1 MCQGLRGEAKVSQ
14 DKAREN
20 EMKIHE
26 YQAKALFAAY
36 GIPAPRGKVARTSQ
50 EALKAAQEIGTL
62 PVVLKAQIHAG
73 GRGKGGGIRVIQR
86 IAEVET
92 AASELLGRQLVTRQT
107 GPEGKPVSVIL
118 VEEVLDVKKEL
129 YLGIA
134 VDRSRESLVA
144 LASAEGGMDIEQV
157 AAETPEKV
165 LTEVV
170 DPAVGLRPFQANRI
184 AYFLGLDPTLA
195 RKASGIILK
204 LYRLFIDKDCS
215 LAEINP
221 LVVIE
226 NGLVALDAKLNI
238 DDNALYRQADIAS
251 LRDTSQEAPLE
262 VEASRHRL
270 NYIKLQG
277 NVGCMVN
284 GAGLA
289 MATMDLI
296 KSVGAEPANF
306 LDVGGAATSDMVKQG
321 VRLLLCDPDVKLIF
335 VYIFGGILRCDTVAR
350 GVIEA
355 AKEWEI
361 KLPVLIRL
369 EGTNVEQGRKILA
382 DSGLS
387 FIVAEGMGDAAKK
400 VAKILQHA

>member
-1 MCQGLRGEAKVSQ
+1 
-14 DKAREN
+14 
-20 EMKIHE
+20 MKIHE
-26 YQAKALFAAY
+26 YQSKALFAAY
-36 GIPAPRGKVARTSQ
+36 GIPTPRGRVARTSQ
-50 EALKAAQEIGTL
+50 EAFKAAQEIGTL

-73 GRGKGGGIRVIQR
+73 GRGKGGGIKVIQR
-86 IAEVET
+86 ITEVET
-92 AASELLGRQLVTRQT
+92 AASELLGRQLVTPQT

-118 VEEVLDVKKEL
+118 VEEALDVKKEL

-134 VDRSRESLVA
+134 IDRTREGLVV
-144 LASAEGGMDIEQV
+144 LASAEGGIEIEQV
-157 AAETPEKV
+157 AAKTPDKV

-204 LYRLFIDKDCS
+204 LYRLFTDKDCS

-226 NGLVALDAKLNI
+226 NGLVALDAKLNV

-251 LRDTSQEAPLE
+251 LRDTAQEAPLE
-262 VEASRHRL
+262 VEASRQRL

-306 LDVGGAATSDMVKQG
+306 LDVGGGATSDMVKHG
-321 VRLLLCDPDVKLIF
+321 MRILLSDPDVKMVF
-335 VYIFGGILRCDTVAR
+335 VYIFGGILRCDTVAK

-387 FIVAEGMGDAAKK
+387 FTVAQGMGDAAKK
-400 VAKILQHA
+400 VAEILQHA

>member
-1 MCQGLRGEAKVSQ
+1 
-14 DKAREN
+14 
-20 EMKIHE
+20 MKIHE

-36 GIPAPRGKVARTSQ
+36 GIPTPRGKVARTSQ
-50 EALKAAQEIGTL
+50 EAFKVAQEIGTL
-62 PVVLKAQIHAG
+62 PVALKSQIHAG

-86 IAEVET
+86 ITEVEA
-92 AASELLGRQLVTRQT
+92 AASELLGRQLVTPQT
-107 GPEGKPVSVIL
+107 GPEGKPVNVIL
-118 VEEVLDVKKEL
+118 VEEALDVKKEL

-134 VDRSRESLVA
+134 IDRSREGLVV

-157 AAETPEKV
+157 AAETPDKV

-170 DPAVGLRPFQANRI
+170 DPAVGLRSFQANRI
-184 AYFLGLDPTLA
+184 AYFLGLDSTLA
-195 RKASGIILK
+195 RKTSGIILK
-204 LYRLFIDKDCS
+204 LYRLFTDKDCS

-226 NGLVALDAKLNI
+226 NGLVALDAKLNF

-306 LDVGGAATSDMVKQG
+306 LDVGGGATSDMVKQG
-321 VRLLLCDPDVKLIF
+321 VRILLSDPAVKMIF

-382 DSGLS
+382 DSGLR
-387 FIVAEGMGDAAKK
+387 FNVAEGMGDAAKK
-400 VAKILQHA
+400 VAEIVKHA

>member
-1 MCQGLRGEAKVSQ
+1 
-14 DKAREN
+14 
-20 EMKIHE
+20 MKIHE

-36 GIPAPRGKVARTSQ
+36 GIPTPRGKVVKTSQ
-50 EALKAAQEIGTL
+50 EAFKAAEEIGTL

-73 GRGKGGGIRVIQR
+73 GRGKGGGIRVIQK
-86 IAEVET
+86 ITEVET
-92 AASELLGRQLVTRQT
+92 AASELLERPLVTPQT

-118 VEEVLDVKKEL
+118 VEEALDVKKEL
-129 YLGIA
+129 YVGITI
-134 VDRSRESLVA
+134 DRSRERLVV
-144 LASAEGGMDIEQV
+144 LASAEGGMEIEKV
-157 AAETPEKV
+157 AAEMPDKV
-165 LTEVV
+165 FTEVV
-170 DPAVGLRPFQANRI
+170 DPAAGLRPFQANRI

-195 RKASGIILK
+195 RKASGIILN
-204 LYRLFIDKDCS
+204 LYRLFHDKDCS

-226 NGLVALDAKLNI
+226 NGLVALDAKLNV

-251 LRDTSQEAPLE
+251 LRDNSQEDPLE
-262 VEASRHRL
+262 IEASRHRL

-289 MATMDLI
+289 MAIMDLT

-321 VRLLLCDPDVKLIF
+321 VRILLSDPDVKMIF

-355 AKEWEI
+355 AREWEI
-361 KLPVLIRL
+361 KVPVVIRL

-387 FIVAEGMGDAAKK
+387 FVVAQDMGDAAKK
-400 VAKILQHA
+400 IAEILRMRSSLP

>member
-1 MCQGLRGEAKVSQ
+1 
-14 DKAREN
+14 
-20 EMKIHE
+20 MKIHE

-36 GIPAPRGKVARTSQ
+36 GIPTPRGQVARTSQ
-50 EALKAAQEIGTL
+50 EAFKAAQEIGTL

-86 IAEVET
+86 ITEVEA
-92 AASELLGRQLVTRQT
+92 AASELLGRQLVTPQT

-118 VEEVLDVKKEL
+118 VEEALDVKKEL

-134 VDRSRESLVA
+134 IDRSRAGLVL
-144 LASAEGGMDIEQV
+144 LASAEGGMEIEQV
-157 AAETPEKV
+157 AAKTPEKV

-204 LYRLFIDKDCS
+204 LYRLFTDKDCS

-296 KSVGAEPANF
+296 KSAGAEPANF
-306 LDVGGAATSDMVKQG
+306 LDVGGAATSDMVKEG
-321 VRLLLCDPDVKLIF
+321 VRILLSDADVKMIF

-361 KLPVLIRL
+361 KLPLLIRL

-382 DSGLS
+382 DSGLR
-387 FIVAEGMGDAAKK
+387 FTVAEGMGDAANK
-400 VAKILQHA
+400 VADILRHA

>member
-1 MCQGLRGEAKVSQ
+1 
-14 DKAREN
+14 
-20 EMKIHE
+20 MKIHE

-36 GIPAPRGKVARTSQ
+36 GIPTPRGKVAKTPQ
-50 EALKAAQEIGTL
+50 EACKAAEEIGTL

-73 GRGKGGGIRVIQR
+73 GRGKGGGIRVMQR
-86 IAEVET
+86 ITEVET
-92 AASELLGRQLVTRQT
+92 AASELLGRQLVTPQT

-118 VEEVLDVKKEL
+118 VEEALDVKKEL
-129 YLGIA
+129 YVGITIA
-134 VDRSRESLVA
+134 RSRERLVV
-144 LASAEGGMDIEQV
+144 LASAEGGMEIEQV
-157 AAETPEKV
+157 AAETPDKV

-195 RKASGIILK
+195 RKASGIILN
-204 LYRLFIDKDCS
+204 LYRLFKDKDCS

-226 NGLVALDAKLNI
+226 NGLVALDAKLNV

-262 VEASRHRL
+262 IEASRHHL

-289 MATMDLI
+289 MAIMDLT

-321 VRLLLCDPDVKLIF
+321 VRILLSDSDVKMIF

-361 KLPVLIRL
+361 KVPVVIRL

-387 FIVAEGMGDAAKK
+387 FVVAEGMGDAAMK
-400 VAKILQHA
+400 VAEILLAKGPPSGHA

>member
-1 MCQGLRGEAKVSQ
+1 
-14 DKAREN
+14 
-20 EMKIHE
+20 MKIHE

-36 GIPAPRGKVARTSQ
+36 GIPTPRGKVARTSQ
-50 EALKAAQEIGTL
+50 EAFKAAQEIGTL

-86 IAEVET
+86 IKEVEA
-92 AASELLGRQLVTRQT
+92 AASELLRRQLVTPQT

-118 VEEVLDVKKEL
+118 VEEALDVKKEL

-134 VDRSRESLVA
+134 IDRSRAGLVV
-144 LASAEGGMDIEQV
+144 LASAEGGMEIEQV
-157 AAETPEKV
+157 AAKTPEKV

-204 LYRLFIDKDCS
+204 LYRLFTDKDCS

-221 LVVIE
+221 MVVIE

-296 KSVGAEPANF
+296 KSAGAEPANF

-321 VRLLLCDPDVKLIF
+321 VRILLSDADVKMIF

-387 FIVAEGMGDAAKK
+387 FTVAEGMGDAATK
-400 VAKILQHA
+400 VADILRHA

>member
-1 MCQGLRGEAKVSQ
+1 
-14 DKAREN
+14 
-20 EMKIHE
+20 MKIHE
-26 YQAKALFAAY
+26 YQAKSLFAAY
-36 GIPAPRGKVARTSQ
+36 GIPTPRGKVARTSQ
-50 EALKAAQEIGTL
+50 EAFKAAQEIGTL

-73 GRGKGGGIRVIQR
+73 GRGKGGGIKVIQR
-86 IAEVET
+86 STEVET
-92 AASELLGRQLVTRQT
+92 AASELLGRQLVTPQT

-118 VEEVLDVKKEL
+118 VEEALDVKKEL
-129 YLGIA
+129 YLGITIA
-134 VDRSRESLVA
+134 RSREGLVV
-144 LASAEGGMDIEQV
+144 LASAEGGMEIEQV

-195 RKASGIILK
+195 RKASGIILN
-204 LYRLFIDKDCS
+204 LYRLFKDKDCS

-226 NGLVALDAKLNI
+226 NGLVALDAKLNV

-262 VEASRHRL
+262 IEASRHRL

-289 MATMDLI
+289 MAIMDLI

-321 VRLLLCDPDVKLIF
+321 VRILLSDPDVKMIF

-350 GVIEA
+350 GVIDA

-361 KLPVLIRL
+361 KVPVVIRL
-369 EGTNVEQGRKILA
+369 EGTNVQQGRKILA
-382 DSGLS
+382 DSGIS

-400 VAKILQHA
+400 VAEILRHA

>member
-1 MCQGLRGEAKVSQ
+1 
-14 DKAREN
+14 
-20 EMKIHE
+20 MKIHE

-36 GIPAPRGKVARTSQ
+36 GIPTPRGKVVKTSQ
-50 EALKAAQEIGTL
+50 EAFKAAEEIGTL

-73 GRGKGGGIRVIQR
+73 GRGKGGGIRVIQK
-86 IAEVET
+86 ITEVET
-92 AASELLGRQLVTRQT
+92 AASELLGRPLVTPQT
-107 GPEGKPVSVIL
+107 GPEGKPVSIIL
-118 VEEVLDVKKEL
+118 VEEALDVKKEL
-129 YLGIA
+129 YVGITI
-134 VDRSRESLVA
+134 DRSRECLVV
-144 LASAEGGMDIEQV
+144 LASAEGGMEIEQV
-157 AAETPEKV
+157 AAATPDKV
-165 LTEVV
+165 FTEVV
-170 DPAVGLRPFQANRI
+170 NQAVGLRLFQANRI

-195 RKASGIILK
+195 RKASGIILN
-204 LYRLFIDKDCS
+204 LYRLFHDKDCS

-251 LRDTSQEAPLE
+251 LRDNSQEAPLE
-262 VEASRHRL
+262 IEASRYRL

-289 MATMDLI
+289 MAIMDLT

-321 VRLLLCDPDVKLIF
+321 VRILLSDPDVKMIF

-361 KLPVLIRL
+361 KVPVVIRL

-387 FIVAEGMGDAAKK
+387 FVVAQDMGDAAKK
-400 VAKILQHA
+400 IAEILQHA

>member
-73 GRGKGGGIRVIQR
+73 GRGKGGGIKVIQR
-86 IAEVET
+86 ITEVEA

>member
-1 MCQGLRGEAKVSQ
+1 
-14 DKAREN
+14 
-20 EMKIHE
+20 MKIHE

-36 GIPAPRGKVARTSQ
+36 GIPTPRGKVARTSQ
-50 EALKAAQEIGTL
+50 EAFKAAQEIGTL

-86 IAEVET
+86 ITEVEA
-92 AASELLGRQLVTRQT
+92 AASELLGRQLVTPQT

-118 VEEVLDVKKEL
+118 VEEALDVKKEL

-134 VDRSRESLVA
+134 IDRSRAGLVV
-144 LASAEGGMDIEQV
+144 LASAEGGMEIEQV
-157 AAETPEKV
+157 AAKTPGKV

-204 LYRLFIDKDCS
+204 LYRLFTDKDCS

-296 KSVGAEPANF
+296 KSAGAEPANF

-321 VRLLLCDPDVKLIF
+321 VRILLSDADVKMIF

-369 EGTNVEQGRKILA
+369 EGTNVEQGRKILS
-382 DSGLS
+382 DSGLR
-387 FIVAEGMGDAAKK
+387 FIVAEGMGDAATK
-400 VAKILQHA
+400 VADILRHA

>member
-1 MCQGLRGEAKVSQ
+1 
-14 DKAREN
+14 
-20 EMKIHE
+20 MKIHE

-36 GIPAPRGKVARTSQ
+36 GIPTPLGKVARTSQ
-50 EALKAAQEIGTL
+50 EARKAAEEIGTL

-73 GRGKGGGIRVIQR
+73 GRGKGGGIRVIQK
-86 IAEVET
+86 ITEVET
-92 AASELLGRQLVTRQT
+92 AASELLGRQLVTPQT

-118 VEEVLDVKKEL
+118 VEEALDVKKEL
-129 YLGIA
+129 YVGITI
-134 VDRSRESLVA
+134 DRSRERLVV
-144 LASAEGGMDIEQV
+144 LASAEGGMEIEQV
-157 AAETPEKV
+157 ATKTPDKV
-165 LTEVV
+165 LTEMV

-184 AYFLGLDPTLA
+184 AYFLGLDPPLA
-195 RKASGIILK
+195 RKASGIILN
-204 LYRLFIDKDCS
+204 LYRLFNDKDCS

-226 NGLVALDAKLNI
+226 NGLVALDAKLNV

-262 VEASRHRL
+262 IEASRYRL

-289 MATMDLI
+289 MAIMDLT

-321 VRLLLCDPDVKLIF
+321 VRILLSDPDVKMIF

-355 AKEWEI
+355 AKEWKI
-361 KLPVLIRL
+361 KVPVVIRL

-387 FIVAEGMGDAAKK
+387 FVVAEGMGDAAMK
-400 VAKILQHA
+400 VAEILRHA

>member
-1 MCQGLRGEAKVSQ
+1 
-14 DKAREN
+14 
-20 EMKIHE
+20 MKIHE

-36 GIPAPRGKVARTSQ
+36 GIPTPRGKVARTSQ

-86 IAEVET
+86 ITEVEA
-92 AASELLGRQLVTRQT
+92 AASELLGRQLVTPQT

-118 VEEVLDVKKEL
+118 VEEALDVKKEL

-134 VDRSRESLVA
+134 IDRSRAGLVV
-144 LASAEGGMDIEQV
+144 LASAEGGMEIEQV
-157 AAETPEKV
+157 AAKTPEKV

-184 AYFLGLDPTLA
+184 AYFLGLEPTLA

-204 LYRLFIDKDCS
+204 LYRLFTDKDCS

-296 KSVGAEPANF
+296 KSAGAEPANF

-321 VRLLLCDPDVKLIF
+321 VRILLSDPDVKMIF
-335 VYIFGGILRCDTVAR
+335 VYIFGGILRCDTVAT

-387 FIVAEGMGDAAKK
+387 FTVAEGMSDAAKK
-400 VAKILQHA
+400 MAEIVKHA

>member
-1 MCQGLRGEAKVSQ
+1 
-14 DKAREN
+14 
-20 EMKIHE
+20 MKIHE

-36 GIPAPRGKVARTSQ
+36 GIPTPRGKVARTSQ

-73 GRGKGGGIRVIQR
+73 GRGKGGGIKVIQR
-86 IAEVET
+86 ITEVET
-92 AASELLGRQLVTRQT
+92 AASELLGRQLVTPQT

-118 VEEVLDVKKEL
+118 VEEALDVKKEL

-134 VDRSRESLVA
+134 IDRSRAGLVV
-144 LASAEGGMDIEQV
+144 LASAEGGMEIEQV
-157 AAETPEKV
+157 AAKTPEKV

-204 LYRLFIDKDCS
+204 LYRLFTDKDCS

-296 KSVGAEPANF
+296 KSAGAEPANF

-321 VRLLLCDPDVKLIF
+321 VRILLSDPDVKMIF
-335 VYIFGGILRCDTVAR
+335 VYIFGGILRCDTVAT

-387 FIVAEGMGDAAKK
+387 FTVAEGMSDAAKK
-400 VAKILQHA
+400 MAEIVKHA

>member
-1 MCQGLRGEAKVSQ
+1 
-14 DKAREN
+14 
-20 EMKIHE
+20 MKIHE

-36 GIPAPRGKVARTSQ
+36 GIPTPRGKVARTSR
-50 EALKAAQEIGTL
+50 EAFKAAQEIGTL

-73 GRGKGGGIRVIQR
+73 GRGKGGGIKVIQR
-86 IAEVET
+86 ITEVET
-92 AASELLGRQLVTRQT
+92 AASELLGRQLVTPQT

-118 VEEVLDVKKEL
+118 VEEALDVKKEL

-134 VDRSRESLVA
+134 VDRSREGLVA

-165 LTEVV
+165 HTEVV

-226 NGLVALDAKLNI
+226 NGLVALDAKLNV

-321 VRLLLCDPDVKLIF
+321 VRILLSDPDVKLIF

-361 KLPVLIRL
+361 ELPVLIRL

-400 VAKILQHA
+400 VAEILQHA

>member
-1 MCQGLRGEAKVSQ
+1 
-14 DKAREN
+14 
-20 EMKIHE
+20 
-26 YQAKALFAAY
+26 
-36 GIPAPRGKVARTSQ
+36 
-50 EALKAAQEIGTL
+50 
-62 PVVLKAQIHAG
+62 
-73 GRGKGGGIRVIQR
+73 
-86 IAEVET
+86 
-92 AASELLGRQLVTRQT
+92 
-107 GPEGKPVSVIL
+107 VSVIL
-118 VEEVLDVKKEL
+118 VEEALDVKKEL

-134 VDRSRESLVA
+134 IDRSRAGLVV
-144 LASAEGGMDIEQV
+144 LASAEGGMEIEQV
-157 AAETPEKV
+157 AAKTPEKV

-204 LYRLFIDKDCS
+204 LYRLFTDKDCS

-251 LRDTSQEAPLE
+251 LRDTSQEAPL
-262 VEASRHRL
+262 
-270 NYIKLQG
+270 QG

-296 KSVGAEPANF
+296 KSAGAEPANF

-321 VRLLLCDPDVKLIF
+321 VRILLSDADVKMIF

-387 FIVAEGMGDAAKK
+387 FTVAEGMGDAATK
-400 VAKILQHA
+400 VADILRHA

>member
-1 MCQGLRGEAKVSQ
+1 
-14 DKAREN
+14 
-20 EMKIHE
+20 MKIHE

-36 GIPAPRGKVARTSQ
+36 GIPTPRGKVVKTSQ
-50 EALKAAQEIGTL
+50 EAFKAAEEIGTL

-73 GRGKGGGIRVIQR
+73 GRGKGGGIRVIQK
-86 IAEVET
+86 ITEVET
-92 AASELLGRQLVTRQT
+92 AASELLGRPLVTPQT
-107 GPEGKPVSVIL
+107 GPEGKPVSIIL
-118 VEEVLDVKKEL
+118 VEEALDVKKEL
-129 YLGIA
+129 YVGITI
-134 VDRSRESLVA
+134 DRSRECLVV
-144 LASAEGGMDIEQV
+144 LASAEGGMEIEQV
-157 AAETPEKV
+157 AAATPDKV
-165 LTEVV
+165 FTEVV
-170 DPAVGLRPFQANRI
+170 DQAVGLRLFQANRI

-195 RKASGIILK
+195 RKASGIILN
-204 LYRLFIDKDCS
+204 LYRLFHDKDCS

-251 LRDTSQEAPLE
+251 LRDNSQEAPLE
-262 VEASRHRL
+262 IEASRYRL

-289 MATMDLI
+289 MAIMDLT

-321 VRLLLCDPDVKLIF
+321 VRILLSDPDVKMIF

-361 KLPVLIRL
+361 KVPVVIRL

-387 FIVAEGMGDAAKK
+387 FVVAQDMGDAAKK
-400 VAKILQHA
+400 IAEILQHA

>member
-1 MCQGLRGEAKVSQ
+1 
-14 DKAREN
+14 
-20 EMKIHE
+20 MKIHE

-36 GIPAPRGKVARTSQ
+36 GIPTPRGKVARTSQ

-73 GRGKGGGIRVIQR
+73 GRGKGGGIKVIQE
-86 IAEVET
+86 ITEVET
-92 AASELLGRQLVTRQT
+92 AASELLGRQLVTPQT

-118 VEEVLDVKKEL
+118 VEEALDVKKEL

-134 VDRSRESLVA
+134 VDRSREGLVA

-157 AAETPEKV
+157 AAERPEKV

-226 NGLVALDAKLNI
+226 DGLVALDAKLNV

-321 VRLLLCDPDVKLIF
+321 VRILLSDPDVKLIF

-382 DSGLS
+382 DSGLR
-387 FIVAEGMGDAAKK
+387 FIVAEGMSDAAKK
-400 VAKILQHA
+400 MAEIVKHA

>member
-1 MCQGLRGEAKVSQ
+1 V
-14 DKAREN
+14 
-20 EMKIHE
+20 KIHE
-26 YQAKALFAAY
+26 YQAKSLFEAY
-36 GIPAPRGKVARTSQ
+36 GIPVPRRTVARTAE
-50 EALKAAQEIGTL
+50 EACKAAQEIGTL

-73 GRGKGGGIRVIQR
+73 GRGKGGGIRVINR
-86 IAEVET
+86 ITEVET
-92 AASELLGRQLVTRQT
+92 AAIELLGRPLVTPQT
-107 GPEGKPVSVIL
+107 GPEGKPVDTLL
-118 VEEVLDVKKEL
+118 VEEAFDIKKEF

-134 VDRSRESLVA
+134 IDRSRECVVV

-157 AAETPEKV
+157 AAERPAKV

-184 AYFLGLDPTLA
+184 AFSLGLGPSLA

-204 LYRLFIDKDCS
+204 LYQLFNDKDCS

-226 NGLVALDAKLNI
+226 NGIVALDAKLNF
-238 DDNALYRQADIAS
+238 DDNALYRHSDIAS
-251 LRDTSQEAPLE
+251 LRDTSQEASLE

-270 NYIKLQG
+270 NYIKLKG

-306 LDVGGAATSDMVKQG
+306 LDVGGAATSDMVKHG
-321 VRLLLCDPDVKLIF
+321 VRILLSDPDVKMIF
-335 VYIFGGILRCDTVAR
+335 IYIFGGILRCDTVAR
-350 GVIEA
+350 GVVEA
-355 AKEWEI
+355 ATEWGI

-382 DSGLS
+382 DSGLR
-387 FIVAEGMGDAAKK
+387 FTVAAGMGDAAKK
-400 VAKILQHA
+400 MSEILERA

>member
-1 MCQGLRGEAKVSQ
+1 
-14 DKAREN
+14 
-20 EMKIHE
+20 MKIHE

-36 GIPAPRGKVARTSQ
+36 GIPTPRGKVARTSQ